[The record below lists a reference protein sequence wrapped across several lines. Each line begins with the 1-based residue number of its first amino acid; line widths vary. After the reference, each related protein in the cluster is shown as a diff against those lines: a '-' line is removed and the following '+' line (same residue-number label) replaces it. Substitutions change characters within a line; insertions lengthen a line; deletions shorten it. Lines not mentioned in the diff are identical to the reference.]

1 MLQSLLKERRA
12 RLVFIDRHC
21 SHMISKKTRKV
32 VQVRAELIRRL
43 IPLVIE
49 ATEARVNLTCVERLE
64 ESRDYAETKTHK
76 ASEMSSL
83 QTSTDYLKILEK
95 MNMLSLGGTAET
107 QMKPS
112 FVLHMARIVLFA
124 SPQHICGD
132 RYIITEILDQ
142 DTPVYE
148 AVDVFTK
155 SHVAIKVLRPGHSS
169 MEEIKLTRLA
179 SGLSSTFIK
188 FIAVETAPV
197 DSNKPGPQNRLA
209 LVLERCSNSLFSL
222 NNQMAESKNTCP
234 VEMFRAIFLPVCRA
248 LKLLHAA
255 GFLHCDL
262 KMDNIL
268 FNNSESRIIDFGLAM
283 QIGSDSRRG
292 SLFTIGHIPP
302 ELAFSNKDTLVLY
315 PSADIFALG
324 VTMLRVA
331 LPSAGELFGTT
342 TKASYDR
349 GRIRIAKYL
358 RRISDEVST
367 EMANF
372 ILPLLDYNPDG
383 RPSAADLASSP
394 FLLGIEPLKENLPPG
409 PVCVPCFDC
418 CTDYC
423 ESTPEALER
432 FMRIGTV
439 EEPATLDVASFLRN
453 VPDTPDL
460 ITQYCCLVEN
470 QMVFEQP
477 APFFPETKYFC

>member
-1 MLQSLLKERRA
+1 MLQFLLKERRA

-21 SHMISKKTRKV
+21 SHMISKKTRKI
-32 VQVRAELIRRL
+32 VQLRAELIRRL

-49 ATEARVNLTCVERLE
+49 ATEARVKLSCVERLE
-64 ESRDYAETKTHK
+64 ESRDYAETKPK
-76 ASEMSSL
+76 DQALE
-83 QTSTDYLKILEK
+83 TSTDYINILEK
-95 MNMLSLGGTAET
+95 MNMLSLGGTAANR
-107 QMKPS
+107 MKPS
-112 FVLHMARIVLFA
+112 FVLHMARVVLFA
-124 SPQHICGD
+124 SPEHICGD
-132 RYIITEILDQ
+132 RYIVTEILDK

-155 SHVAIKVLRPGHSS
+155 SHVAIKVLRPGHSTI
-169 MEEIKLTRLA
+169 EEIKLTRLA

-188 FIAVETAPV
+188 FIAVETAPA
-197 DSNKPGPQNRLA
+197 DSRKPGLQNRLA

-222 NNQMAESKNTCP
+222 NNQMAESKNPCP
-234 VEMFRAIFLPVCRA
+234 VELFRAIFLPVCRA
-248 LKLLHAA
+248 LKLLHEA
-255 GFLHCDL
+255 GFMHCDL

-302 ELAFSNKDTLVLY
+302 ELAFSGKDSLSLY

-349 GRIRIAKYL
+349 GRTRIAKYL
-358 RRISDEVST
+358 RRISDDVST
-367 EMANF
+367 ELANF
-372 ILPLLDYNPDG
+372 ILPLLDYNPDC
-383 RPSAADLASSP
+383 RPSAAELASSP
-394 FLLGIEPLKENLPPG
+394 FLLGGWPSALDNRPG
-409 PVCVPCFDC
+409 TVCLPCFDF

-423 ESTPEALER
+423 ESAPEALER

-460 ITQYCCLVEN
+460 VTQYCCLVEN
-470 QMVFEQP
+470 QVVFEQP
-477 APFFPETKYFC
+477 ASFFPETKYFC